1 MSANPMFDCTME
13 IMDKFIDELER
24 NSVRRPRERNDF
36 DDLSEGAQRHAI
48 CEHVRTHTYDI
59 GLFGESINEHNDTAK
74 YLAAFKAG
82 DLLEMGRLADRM
94 TREYIGSVIQMEW
107 ENKR

>member
-1 MSANPMFDCTME
+1 MAANPIFDATLATV
-13 IMDKFIDELER
+13 DRFLDELER
-24 NSVRRPRERNDF
+24 NNVRQPRERNDF

-59 GLFGESINEHNDTAK
+59 GLFGEAINEHNDTAK
-74 YLAAFKAG
+74 FVATFKSG
-82 DLLEMGRLADRM
+82 DLLELGRLVDRM